1 MKKLI
6 TLAIAAAW
14 LAVPAFAGTND
25 ASQTMNPPRVEQNTS
40 SAPQDAHPGSNAD
53 KRDDV
58 KKGLGRNPDDC
69 NKGCIGG
76 NPP

>member
-1 MKKLI
+1 MKKAI
-6 TLAIAAAW
+6 IFAIAAAC
-14 LAVPAFAGTND
+14 LGAPAFAGTND
-25 ASQTMNPPRVEQNTS
+25 ANPTRVEQNTS
-40 SAPQDAHPGSNAD
+40 SPLPAAQPGSNAD